1 MYAVR
6 FWLILRVSEFMLR
19 NLRAFASSA
28 VGAIFILL
36 LALPFVANTGQGP
49 QTSTAQGSSAVS
61 VAGERFYDLDVQ
73 RAANVTFLQAADLVT
88 GNPRTLDEARALDG
102 WSRVENLVISQL
114 VLEPVI
120 FSELA
125 TQQWTA
131 SEEEII
137 ANMVNDPQFQVAGQY
152 VKLLAEQALDTPEK
166 EAYYIAQKRQEINT
180 QRLQELASLYAPT
193 YTPTVVVD
201 AAYNLQNRLY
211 GFDIFELSATDEAI
225 GTPTDRQLD
234 EIFDTNPDAYQTQER
249 RGLSAI
255 AIAPDLFDGEDAVDQ
270 AKQAIEALQDTQQD
284 GITPEGS
291 LDIIDATLEDLAS
304 AIGIEITTFPE
315 VDRFGRNAEDM
326 RNESAVNTEGLLRDG
341 FSLSAVGDLSEV
353 RVIGDGIAIVVRLDS
368 LTEARPQTRQEA
380 TDALARAWT
389 YETQTTALRTRIDGS
404 LAEIDTGLVSFGE
417 LANREGAAVVTAEL
431 VSAIEL
437 PVQGINPMDAAK
449 MTVGDISVSHLGVRT
464 LVYQLRELGQQSE
477 EAASVGYADIEA
489 SATALY
495 SQKLSSGFLQELEA
509 NADIKRNDRE
519 FNQSMD
525 AAILTANNAGYF
537 DGTATESSV
546 RNVLSSLQVPGF
558 SDGL

>member
-1 MYAVR
+1 MYAMR

-166 EAYYIAQKRQEINT
+166 EAYYIAQKRQEINA

-255 AIAPDLFDGEDAVDQ
+255 AITPDLFDGEDAIDQ

-304 AIGIEITTFPE
+304 TIGIEITTFPE

>member
-234 EIFDTNPDAYQTQER
+234 EIFDTNPDAYKTQER

-255 AIAPDLFDGEDAVDQ
+255 AIAPDLFDGEDALDQ

-304 AIGIEITTFPE
+304 TIGIEITTFPE

-449 MTVGDISVSHLGVRT
+449 MTVGDVSVSHLGVRT

>member
-211 GFDIFELSATDEAI
+211 GFDIFELSATNEAI
-225 GTPTDRQLD
+225 GTPTDSQLD
-234 EIFDTNPDAYQTQER
+234 EIFDTNSDAYQTQER

-255 AIAPDLFDGEDAVDQ
+255 AITPDLFDGEDAIDQ

>member
-88 GNPRTLDEARALDG
+88 GNPRTLDEARTLDG
-102 WSRVENLVISQL
+102 WLRVENLVISRL

-120 FSELA
+120 FNELA

-234 EIFDTNPDAYQTQER
+234 EIFDTNPDAYKTQER

-255 AIAPDLFDGEDAVDQ
+255 AIAPDLFDGEDAIDQ

-304 AIGIEITTFPE
+304 TIGIEITTFPE

>member
-180 QRLQELASLYAPT
+180 QRLQELASLYAPA

-225 GTPTDRQLD
+225 GTPTDSQLD

-255 AIAPDLFDGEDAVDQ
+255 AITPDLFDGEDATDQ

-326 RNESAVNTEGLLRDG
+326 RHESAVNTEGLLRDG

-449 MTVGDISVSHLGVRT
+449 MTVGDVSVSHLGVRT

-509 NADIKRNDRE
+509 NADVKRNDRE

>member
-1 MYAVR
+1 MYAMR

-166 EAYYIAQKRQEINT
+166 EAYYIAQKRQEINA

-225 GTPTDRQLD
+225 GTPTDSQLD

-255 AIAPDLFDGEDAVDQ
+255 AITPDLFDGEDAIDQ

-304 AIGIEITTFPE
+304 TIGIEITTFPE

>member
-234 EIFDTNPDAYQTQER
+234 EIFDTNPDAYKTQER

-304 AIGIEITTFPE
+304 TIGIEITTFPE

>member
-1 MYAVR
+1 MYAMR

-166 EAYYIAQKRQEINT
+166 EAYYIAQKRQEINA

-225 GTPTDRQLD
+225 GTPTDSQLD

-255 AIAPDLFDGEDAVDQ
+255 AITPDLFDGEDAIDQ

>member
-166 EAYYIAQKRQEINT
+166 EAYYIAQKRQEINA

-225 GTPTDRQLD
+225 GTPTDSQLD

-255 AIAPDLFDGEDAVDQ
+255 AITPDLFDGEDAIDQ

-304 AIGIEITTFPE
+304 TIGIEITTFPE

>member
-1 MYAVR
+1 MYAMR

-166 EAYYIAQKRQEINT
+166 EAYYIAQKRQEINA

-225 GTPTDRQLD
+225 GTPTDSQLD

-255 AIAPDLFDGEDAVDQ
+255 AITPDLFDGEDAIDQ

-404 LAEIDTGLVSFGE
+404 LAEIDTGLVSFGD
-417 LANREGAAVVTAEL
+417 LASREGAAVITADL

-437 PVQGINPMDAAK
+437 PVQGINPTDAAN
-449 MTVGDISVSHLGVRT
+449 MAVGDVAVSHLGVRT
-464 LVYQLRELGQQSE
+464 LVYQLRELDQQSE

-546 RNVLSSLQVPGF
+546 RNVLSSLQIPGF

>member
-166 EAYYIAQKRQEINT
+166 EAYYIAQKRQEINA

-225 GTPTDRQLD
+225 GTPTDSQLD

-255 AIAPDLFDGEDAVDQ
+255 AITPDLFDGEDATDQ

-326 RNESAVNTEGLLRDG
+326 RHESAVNTEGLLRDG
-341 FSLSAVGDLSEV
+341 FSLNAVGDLSEV

-404 LAEIDTGLVSFGE
+404 LPEIDTGLVSFGE

-449 MTVGDISVSHLGVRT
+449 MTVGDVSVSHLGVRT

>member
-234 EIFDTNPDAYQTQER
+234 EIFDTNPDAYKTQER

-255 AIAPDLFDGEDAVDQ
+255 AIAPDLFDGEDALDQ

-304 AIGIEITTFPE
+304 TIGIEITTFPE